1 MKTEAEW
8 QAMEREIRQMKRRLR
23 EINKRVEAYEIVKR
37 DLNEQ
42 LKKLG

>member
-23 EINKRVEAYEIVKR
+23 EINKRVVAYEIVKR